1 MKTTPIVVDKKTPAE
16 GWLSR
21 HARSAQTMGGF
32 GLSLTAQRLKQT
44 TGNTPPT
51 AAGRVPCVG
60 YAGGSDTNQPT
71 YHEGT
76 HEN

>member
-1 MKTTPIVVDKKTPAE
+1 
-16 GWLSR
+16 
-21 HARSAQTMGGF
+21 MGGF

-60 YAGGSDTNQPT
+60 YAGGSDTNPPT
-71 YHEGT
+71 YHEDT
-76 HEN
+76 HDRN